1 MQANLTSG
9 GNTAATAPANTGLAL
24 TGAGATSDMFTKLLV
39 AQIRNQD
46 PLSPTDPSQFVNQLT
61 QLSQT
66 ESLQSLASQATANA
80 GLLQSLQALAL
91 GAQVGSSVSVAADHV
106 NLDGSAVNGHF
117 TLASADSQVTLVL
130 TDVGGQQHR
139 IALGSKDAGDVAF
152 SLDPTQLG
160 LPAGNYAM
168 SVDTGTPDAPA
179 IQLDGTLQGVRV
191 SATGGVVLDVTHVG
205 ETDLAS
211 VTGFNGRPAA
221 TPN

>member
-1 MQANLTSG
+1 MQANLNSG
-9 GNTAATAPANTGLAL
+9 GSTAATSAGTGLSL
-24 TGAGATSDMFTKLLV
+24 TGAAATSDMFTKLLV

-66 ESLQSLASQATANA
+66 ESLQALASQSTTNA
-80 GLLQSLQALAL
+80 SLLQSLQALAL
-91 GAQVGSSVSVAADHV
+91 GAQVGSGVSVATDHV
-106 NLDGSAVNGHF
+106 SLDGNAVDGHF
-117 TLASADSQVTLVL
+117 TLAGAASKVALVL

-139 IALGSKDAGDVAF
+139 IELGPKGAGDVAF
-152 SLDPTQLG
+152 TLDPTQLG

-168 SVDTGTPDAPA
+168 SVDTGTQDAPE
-179 IQLDGTLQGVRV
+179 IQLDGTLQSVRV
-191 SATGGVVLDVTHVG
+191 SATGGVVLDVAHVG

-211 VTGFNGRPAA
+211 VTGFNGRSAV

>member
-1 MQANLTSG
+1 MQANLNSG
-9 GNTAATAPANTGLAL
+9 GSTAATSAGTGLSL
-24 TGAGATSDMFTKLLV
+24 TGAAATSDMFTKLLV

-66 ESLQSLASQATANA
+66 ESLQALASQSTTNA
-80 GLLQSLQALAL
+80 SLLQSLQALAL
-91 GAQVGSSVSVAADHV
+91 GAQVGSGVSVATDHV
-106 NLDGSAVNGHF
+106 SLDGNAVDGHF
-117 TLASADSQVTLVL
+117 TLAGAASKVALVL

-211 VTGFNGRPAA
+211 VTGFNGRSAV

>member
-1 MQANLTSG
+1 MQTLLNTNTQTTSTSSSS
-9 GNTAATAPANTGLAL
+9 TAAANGSSSEL
-24 TGAGATSDMFTKLLV
+24 FTTLLV
-39 AQIRNQD
+39 AQIKNQD

-91 GAQVGSSVSVAADHV
+91 GAQVGSGVSVATDHV
-106 NLDGSAVNGHF
+106 SLDGNAVDGHF
-117 TLASADSQVTLVL
+117 TLAGAASKVALVL

-139 IALGSKDAGDVAF
+139 IELGSKGAGDVAF
-152 SLDPTQLG
+152 TLDPTQLG

-168 SVDTGTPDAPA
+168 SVDTGTQDAPE
-179 IQLDGTLQGVRV
+179 IQLDGTLQSVRV
-191 SATGGVVLDVTHVG
+191 SATGGVVLDVAHVG